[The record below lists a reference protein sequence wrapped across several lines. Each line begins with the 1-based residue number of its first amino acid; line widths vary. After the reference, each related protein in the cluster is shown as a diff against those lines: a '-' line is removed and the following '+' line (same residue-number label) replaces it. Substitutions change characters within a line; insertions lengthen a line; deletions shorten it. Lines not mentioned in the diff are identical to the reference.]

1 MIDQHTKNPPKL
13 IASDLDGT
21 LLDSGARLSDANRD
35 AIYEMVKRGAHFV
48 PTSGRAHYEII
59 PQVRD
64 LDCVRYVISSNGAR
78 TYDKQTGNSIETLIG
93 KEDFAII
100 YDVMKNYTV
109 YFTVHHEGMTFVDEN
124 LSTRDVMEYY
134 GINEYYKAHI
144 KNTCVKMP
152 NFTDYFGAPRAVEMV
167 CGFFK
172 YENELKDCIQRL
184 SSIKGIFVTSST
196 AGSIEILSAKATK
209 GAAVVSLAKELG
221 IDICDTVA
229 VGDSLND
236 LTMIEKA
243 GLGVATANAVPA
255 LKDAA
260 GLTVCSNDEDVAV
273 HLLNELF

>member
-21 LLDSGARLSDANRD
+21 LLDSSARLSDANRD
-35 AIYEMVKRGAHFV
+35 AVCEMVKRGAHFV

-78 TYDKQTGNSIETLIG
+78 VYDKKTGISIETLIC
-93 KEDFAII
+93 KEDFASI
-100 YDVMKNYTV
+100 YNTMKDFTV
-109 YFTVHHEGMTFVDEN
+109 YFTVHHEGTTFVDEN
-124 LSTRDVMEYY
+124 LSTRDTMEYY

-152 NFTDYFGAPRAVEMV
+152 NFADYFGTPRAVEMV

-172 YENELKDCIQRL
+172 YESELKDCIQRL
-184 SSIKGIFVTSST
+184 SSVKGIFVTSST

-209 GAAVVSLAKELG
+209 GSAVVSLAKELG

-255 LKDAA
+255 LRDAA
-260 GLTVCSNDEDVAV
+260 DLTVCSNDEDVAV
-273 HLLNELF
+273 HLLNKLF

>member
-59 PQVRD
+59 SQVRD

-78 TYDKQTGNSIETLIG
+78 VYDKKTGRSIETLIE
-93 KEDFAII
+93 KEDYAAI
-100 YDVMKNYTV
+100 YDIMKNYTV
-109 YFTVHHEGMTFVDEN
+109 YLTMHHEGMTFVDEE
-124 LSTRDVMEYY
+124 LSDRDTMDYY
-134 GINEYYKAHI
+134 GINEYYKKHI
-144 KNTCVKMP
+144 KKTCVKMP
-152 NFTDYFGAPRAVEMV
+152 HFNDYFDTPRNVEMV

-172 YENELKDCIQRL
+172 YDSELKDCIQKL
-184 SSIKGIFVTSST
+184 SAIKGIFVTSS
-196 AGSIEILSAKATK
+196 AACSLEILSAKATK
-209 GAAVVSLAKELG
+209 GAAVISLAKELG
-221 IDICDTVA
+221 IDIADTVA

-236 LTMIEKA
+236 LTMIQKA
-243 GLGVATANAVPA
+243 GLGVATANAVDA

-260 GLTVCSNDEDVAV
+260 DLTVCSNDENVAV
-273 HLLNELF
+273 CLLERLF